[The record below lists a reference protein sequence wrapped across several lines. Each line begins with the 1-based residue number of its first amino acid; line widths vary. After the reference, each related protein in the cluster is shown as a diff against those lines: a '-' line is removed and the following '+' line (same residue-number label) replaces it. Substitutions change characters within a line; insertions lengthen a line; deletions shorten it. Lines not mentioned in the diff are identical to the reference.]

1 VGKLTIVFGAIL
13 AVVGVTGYEMAL
25 SSGMKAPTA
34 LIPFYI
40 GLVLAIAG
48 ILALKP
54 ARRMLW
60 MHIAVT
66 VGLLGFLGT
75 IPGVIGVVK
84 MAMGYAVPRPM
95 ASIEQF
101 ATWLICGIFVAF
113 CVRSFIAARKA
124 RTAAAEV

>member
-1 VGKLTIVFGAIL
+1 MGKLTIVFGAVL
-13 AVVGVTGYEMAL
+13 AAVGVTGYVETG
-25 SSGMKAPTA
+25 SKAPTA
-34 LIPFYI
+34 LIPMYI

-48 ILALKP
+48 LLALNP

-66 VGLLGFLGT
+66 VGALGFLGT

-84 MAMGYAVPRPM
+84 MALGKTVPRPV
-95 ASIEQF
+95 ASVEQF
-101 ATWLICGIFVAF
+101 ATWLICGVFVAF

-124 RTAAAEV
+124 RTAAAVEG